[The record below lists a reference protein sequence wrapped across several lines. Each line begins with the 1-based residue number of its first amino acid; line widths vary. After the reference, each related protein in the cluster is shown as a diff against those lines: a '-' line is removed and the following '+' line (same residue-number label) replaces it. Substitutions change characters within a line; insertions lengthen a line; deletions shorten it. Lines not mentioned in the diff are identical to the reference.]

1 LENLP
6 YIHGGEEAMSFERT
20 EWIWHNGRQVSWE
33 GANIH
38 PSTYGL
44 HYGMG
49 VFEGIRAYEAPEG
62 PVVFRLKEHL
72 DRLYASAAIC
82 GIAIP
87 YTEGELTE
95 AISENIGLNNFKNC
109 YIRPI
114 AYLDSGGLGIRSVCS
129 VSVTIIAW
137 EWPHAMNAEKKARGL
152 RVTISPWKKFHSSM
166 LPTTAK
172 STGQYINSILA
183 VRDAT
188 ARGFDEAIL
197 LDLNGNLAE
206 GAVENIF
213 LVRNGRL
220 LTNDE
225 RSSILLGITRGSVIE
240 IARELGYQVDI
251 RALTPD
257 DLFTAEEAFL
267 TGTAIEIAPIREVD
281 GRIIGD
287 GRTRPITEEIQKNF
301 FEIVSGRNPRYRHW
315 LHPVCVETVT
325 IV

>member
-1 LENLP
+1 
-6 YIHGGEEAMSFERT
+6 MSFERT
-20 EWIWHNGRQVSWE
+20 EWIWHNGQQLPWE
-33 GANIH
+33 EANIH
-38 PSTYGL
+38 PSAYGL

-49 VFEGIRAYEAPEG
+49 VFEGIRAYEAAEG
-62 PVVFRLKEHL
+62 PAVFRLKEHL
-72 DRLYASAAIC
+72 DRLSASASIC
-82 GIAIP
+82 GIEIP
-87 YTEGELTE
+87 YTQGELTE
-95 AISENIGLNNFKNC
+95 AISENISLNNFKNC

-114 AYLDSGGLGIRSVCS
+114 AYFDGGGLGIRSVCTA
-129 VSVTIIAW
+129 SVTIIAW

-172 STGQYINSILA
+172 TTGQYINSILA
-183 VRDAT
+183 ARDAT
-188 ARGFDEAIL
+188 MRGFDEAIL

-225 RSSILLGITRGSVIE
+225 RSSILLGITRDSVIE

-251 RALTPD
+251 RALTLD

-281 GRIIGD
+281 DRIIGD

-301 FEIVSGRNPRYRHW
+301 FEIVSGRNPKYRHW
-315 LHPVCVETVT
+315 LQPVCVETATTV
-325 IV
+325 

>member
-1 LENLP
+1 
-6 YIHGGEEAMSFERT
+6 MSFERT
-20 EWIWHNGRQVSWE
+20 EWIWQNGQQVPWE
-33 GANIH
+33 EANIH
-38 PSTYGL
+38 PSAYGL

-49 VFEGIRAYEAPEG
+49 VFEGVRAYEALEG
-62 PVVFRLKEHL
+62 PAVFRLKEHL
-72 DRLYASAAIC
+72 DRLYASAGIC
-82 GIAIP
+82 GIEIP
-87 YTEGELTE
+87 HTQVELTE
-95 AISENIGLNNFKNC
+95 AISENISLNDFKNC

-114 AYLDSGGLGIRSVCS
+114 VYWDSGGLGIRSVCQA
-129 VSVTIIAW
+129 SVTIIAW

-183 VRDAT
+183 ARDAT
-188 ARGFDEAIL
+188 VRGFDEAIL

-213 LVRNGRL
+213 LVRSGKL

-225 RSSILLGITRGSVIE
+225 KSSILLGITRDSVIE
-240 IARELGYQVDI
+240 IARDLGYQVEI
-251 RALTPD
+251 RALTPE
-257 DLFTAEEAFL
+257 DLFTADEAFL

-287 GRTRPITEEIQKNF
+287 GRTRPVTEEIQKNF
-301 FEIVSGRNPRYRHW
+301 CEIVSGRNPRYHHW
-315 LHPVCVETVT
+315 LHPVSACMETL
-325 IV
+325 

>member
-1 LENLP
+1 
-6 YIHGGEEAMSFERT
+6 MSFERT
-20 EWIWHNGRQVSWE
+20 EWIWHNGQRVPWE
-33 GANIH
+33 EANIH
-38 PSTYGL
+38 PSAYGL

-62 PVVFRLKEHL
+62 PAVFRLKEHL
-72 DRLYASAAIC
+72 DRLYASAEIC

-87 YTEGELTE
+87 YTQGELSE
-95 AISENIGLNNFKNC
+95 AISENISLNNFKNC

-114 AYLDSGGLGIRSVCS
+114 AYLDSGGLGIRSVCP

-183 VRDAT
+183 ARDAT
-188 ARGFDEAIL
+188 VRGFDEAIL
-197 LDLNGNLAE
+197 LDLNGDLAE

-213 LVRNGRL
+213 LVRNGKV

-225 RSSILLGITRGSVIE
+225 RSSILLGITRDSVIE
-240 IARELGYQVDI
+240 IARGLGYQVEI

-257 DLFTAEEAFL
+257 DLFTADEAFL

-287 GRTRPITEEIQKNF
+287 GGTRPITEKIQKNF
-301 FEIVSGRNPRYRHW
+301 FEIVSGRNPTYRHW
-315 LHPVCVETVT
+315 LQPVWVETVT
-325 IV
+325 TV

>member
-1 LENLP
+1 
-6 YIHGGEEAMSFERT
+6 MSFERT
-20 EWIWHNGRQVSWE
+20 EWVWHNGRQVPWE

-38 PSTYGL
+38 PSSYGL

-49 VFEGIRAYEAPEG
+49 VFEGIRAYETPEG
-62 PVVFRLKEHL
+62 PAVFRLKEHL
-72 DRLYASAAIC
+72 ARLSASAGIC
-82 GIAIP
+82 GIEIP
-87 YTEGELTE
+87 YTQGELTE
-95 AISENIGLNNFKNC
+95 AISENISLNDFKNC

-114 AYLDSGGLGIRSVCS
+114 VYWDSGGLGIRSVCQA
-129 VSVTIIAW
+129 SVTIIAW

-183 VRDAT
+183 ARAAT
-188 ARGFDEAIL
+188 SRGFDEAIL

-213 LVRNGRL
+213 LVRNGKV

-225 RSSILLGITRGSVIE
+225 RSSILLGITRDSVIE
-240 IARELGYQVDI
+240 IARGLGYQVEI

-257 DLFTAEEAFL
+257 DLFTADEAFL
-267 TGTAIEIAPIREVD
+267 TGTAMEIAPIREVD

-287 GRTRPITEEIQKNF
+287 GRTRPITEKIQKNF
-301 FEIVSGRNPRYRHW
+301 FEIVSGRNPTYRHW
-315 LHPVCVETVT
+315 LQPVWVETVT